1 MEHGL
6 LDAEGRLEEYVRD
19 AFESL
24 PPELRVA
31 FRSLKLSRSPQGL
44 QQAERLNAKGVG
56 GCRRSAE
63 AGGADMCSPQAHHA

>member
-31 FRSLKLSRSPQGL
+31 FRSLNCSKGLPPQ
-44 QQAERLNAKGVG
+44 ERLIARGGGVDG
-56 GCRRSAE
+56 WQERAE
-63 AGGADMCSPQAHHA
+63 LIMRSPQAHHA